1 MNNVT
6 VYTTP
11 QIIAQYAAGTAAG
24 IATVMWATKT
34 GRKGRFFWFLGGYFA
49 GALTAHIAITLY
61 NEQ

>member
-6 VYTTP
+6 VYTPT

-24 IATVMWATKT
+24 IGAVMWATKT
-34 GRKGRFFWFLGGYFA
+34 SRKGRFFWFLGGYFA
-49 GALTAHIAITLY
+49 GALAAHVAITLY